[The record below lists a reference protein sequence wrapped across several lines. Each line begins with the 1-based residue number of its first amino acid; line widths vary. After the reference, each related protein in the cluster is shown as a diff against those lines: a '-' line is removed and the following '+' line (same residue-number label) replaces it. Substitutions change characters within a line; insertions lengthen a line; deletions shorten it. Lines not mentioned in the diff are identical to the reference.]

1 MTYNCT
7 IQSYDPIGPFSI
19 FSFSKVPTDENGL
32 IVEELDKL
40 LKAHSYRK
48 RSATEK
54 KPFWGFVYLMT
65 IFKNPTGQ
73 SLPEGTVIMKC
84 CGYSVFKFFF
94 WLVGEVQFLFF

>member
-1 MTYNCT
+1 M
-7 IQSYDPIGPFSI
+7 IQLANFQFI
-19 FSFSKVPTDENGL
+19 FAVVPTDENGL

-40 LKAHSYRK
+40 LKVHSYRK

-73 SLPEGTVIMKC
+73 SLPEGTGIMK
-84 CGYSVFKFFF
+84 
-94 WLVGEVQFLFF
+94 LVCKDMIFLCSSNM